1 MEHFDLYTSG
11 ICQARF
17 DREAGWLCSLLERET
32 AAFSPAAPLTAEQ
45 DALLEELA
53 HFSPLRALEQLDS
66 YTAAFAGL
74 PASAEA
80 AGGRYTQGE
89 TGHYQQ
95 QDKKFP
101 LNVWVK
107 DGQVAA
113 FLCPSLA
120 SVSILVRRGY
130 ETQTPLALWQAENAR
145 PLYGVRTLPAQWAVM
160 RDGVKL
166 CADVYLPA
174 GQEGPFPCVLVRT
187 PYDRGRGA
195 AQYQRFVRRGY
206 AVAVQDVRGRGD
218 SEGEWIPH
226 RNEIEDGADTL
237 AWAAAQP
244 WCDGRIG
251 TFGGSY
257 LGYVQW
263 CAAAAGSPHLKA
275 MISLVTAGSSFVDLP
290 RRGGAWCSGSMAWNF
305 SVSER
310 HFAPEKMQRDDWDQV
325 LDIRPLHD
333 LDRQALGRPIP
344 FWQEMLRH
352 PDEDMFWQAGD
363 WKRRFLGPPVPVL
376 IQSGWF
382 DDNGMGTTEALDL
395 SAGWPHRKVVLGP
408 WQHSGNS
415 TYHLHAMDFPE
426 QALRYDVDLLHLRW
440 LDRFV
445 RGMEN
450 DCEAGPAVEYYDTG
464 ANRWLTDGQWPPA
477 DSHPRFL
484 AIAAGGT
491 LTTSVSPTAGAD
503 HYCYDPENPAVQL
516 IDVSENELAVP
527 ADYAAEEQRPD
538 VLVYSTPELKQPVT
552 LAGDAL
558 VRLYIEADVPDTD
571 FIVRICDAA
580 PDGSSIRLADG
591 VLRARYREGF
601 DCGRWMDG
609 RPVRLDIR
617 TSKLC
622 HTFAA
627 GHRIRLTVTSSA
639 KNLLFPHPN
648 TRAAEMDT
656 RCRPAH
662 ITLRYGGVHPGGVWL
677 PVLN

>member
-1 MEHFDLYTSG
+1 MDHFDLYISG

-17 DREAGWLCSLLERET
+17 DRETGWLCSLLERESSSFS
-32 AAFSPAAPLTAEQ
+32 AAVPLSPQQ
-45 DALLEELA
+45 DAMLEELA
-53 HFSPLRALEQLDS
+53 HFSPLHALEQLDS
-66 YTAAFAGL
+66 YTAAFASL

-80 AGGRYTQGE
+80 AGAWYIQE
-89 TGHYQQ
+89 ESGHYQQ
-95 QDKKFP
+95 QNKKFP
-101 LNVWVK
+101 LNVWMK
-107 DGQVAA
+107 NGQVLA

-120 SVSILVRRGY
+120 SVAILVRRGQ
-130 ETQTPLALWQAENAR
+130 EAHTPLALWQAENTR
-145 PLYGVRTLPAQWAVM
+145 PLYGVRTLPKQWAAM

-166 CADVYLPA
+166 CADIYLPA

-187 PYDRGRGA
+187 PYDRARGA

-226 RNEIEDGADTL
+226 LNEIEDGADTL
-237 AWAAAQP
+237 SWAAAQP
-244 WCDGRIG
+244 WCNGQIG

-305 SVSER
+305 SVSEQ

-325 LDIRPLHD
+325 LDIRPLHN
-333 LDRQALGRPIP
+333 LDSQALGKPIR

-363 WKRRFLGPPVPVL
+363 WKRRFSGPPVPVL

-395 SAGWPHRKVVLGP
+395 SAEWPHRKVVLGP

-445 RGMEN
+445 RGINNPIE
-450 DCEAGPAVEYYDTG
+450 DGPAVEYYDTG
-464 ANRWLTDGQWPPA
+464 VNQWLADTQWPPA
-477 DSHPRFL
+477 NSHPRFL
-484 AIAAGGT
+484 AIAADGT
-491 LTTSVSPTAGAD
+491 LASTVSPAAGAD
-503 HYCYDPENPAVQL
+503 TYCYNPQNPAIQL

-527 ADYAAEEQRPD
+527 ADYACEEQRPD
-538 VLVYSTPELKQPVT
+538 ILVYSTPELKQPVT

-580 PDGSSIRLADG
+580 PNGSSIRLADG

-601 DCGRWMDG
+601 DQGRWMDG

-627 GHRIRLTVTSSA
+627 GHRIRLTITSSA

-648 TRAAEMDT
+648 TQAAEMDT
-656 RCRPAH
+656 RGQPAN

-677 PVLN
+677 PVLD